1 MKTKLIILCSIL
13 IFSCKNESTTQLD
26 VDTSTITSKELE
38 FKVLD
43 SQYLNADELW
53 EPFEKY
59 WEDFTEEDYTRLK
72 PLILEQDIPTLQSN
86 IAKGVLSYE
95 ELTLFYLYRIK
106 KFDRLNELSLN
117 SVIALN
123 PTIVEEAKKADL
135 TKFVVA
141 PHPIFGMPIL
151 LKDNINAAGMPTTAG
166 AIALTNNNT
175 DDAFIVKQLKMNGAL
190 ILGKTN
196 LSEWAYMFCW
206 CPSGY
211 SAVGGQTLNPYNRK
225 VFGTGGSSSGSAV
238 AAATNFAVGMVGT
251 ETSGSILSPA
261 SQNSVVGLK
270 PTVGSLSRTGIVPLS
285 STLDTPGPI
294 TRNVIDT
301 AILFDAMYGY
311 DSADVLSVASDK
323 NGNFYQ
329 SIIEGHEI
337 ESKNLRFGVFKKLLK
352 DSLYANAV
360 GILKDNGAS
369 IVEIEEVVV
378 KFKGLWTVLSIDMRN
393 DLPKYLKNN
402 ADSSLTISNVSDVI
416 VFNKKDS
423 VLTMPYG
430 QNTFYEIV
438 NDKTSDSD
446 LIQIKDSLLSK
457 GKYFFDV
464 HIKAHNLNAILSISN
479 YHSGYAAVAIYP
491 AITVPMGY
499 SNEWGPQGLTFI
511 SPEDEER
518 LFVWAY
524 VYEQLS
530 KERRMP
536 ENYN

>member
-175 DDAFIVKQLKMNGAL
+175 DDGFIVKQLKMNGAL

-211 SAVGGQTLNPYNRK
+211 SAVGGQTLNPYNKK

-238 AAATNFAVGMVGT
+238 AAATNFAVGTVGS

-270 PTVGSLSRTGIVPLS
+270 PTVGSLSRTGIVPIS
-285 STLDTPGPI
+285 STLDTPGPL

-323 NGNFYQ
+323 IGNFYQ

-499 SNEWGPQGLTFI
+499 TNEGQPEGLTFI

>member
-238 AAATNFAVGMVGT
+238 AAATNFAVGTVGS

-270 PTVGSLSRTGIVPLS
+270 PTVGSLSRTGIVPIS
-285 STLDTPGPI
+285 STLDTPGPL

-323 NGNFYQ
+323 IGNFYQ

-499 SNEWGPQGLTFI
+499 TNEGQPEGLTFI
-511 SPEDEER
+511 SPEDEDR

>member
-175 DDAFIVKQLKMNGAL
+175 DDGFIVKQLKMNGAL

-261 SQNSVVGLK
+261 SANSVVGLK
-270 PTVGSLSRTGIVPLS
+270 PTVGSLSRTGIVPIS
-285 STLDTPGPI
+285 STLDTPGPL

-323 NGNFYQ
+323 IGNFYQ

-378 KFKGLWTVLSIDMRN
+378 KFKGLWTVLNIDMRN

-499 SNEWGPQGLTFI
+499 TNEGQPEGLTFI
-511 SPEDEER
+511 SPEDEDR

>member
-175 DDAFIVKQLKMNGAL
+175 DDGFIVKQLKMNGAL

-238 AAATNFAVGMVGT
+238 AAATNFAVGTVGS

-270 PTVGSLSRTGIVPLS
+270 PTVGSLSRTGIVPIS
-285 STLDTPGPI
+285 STLDTPGPL

-323 NGNFYQ
+323 IGNFYQ

-499 SNEWGPQGLTFI
+499 TNEGQPEGLTFI
-511 SPEDEER
+511 SPEDEDR

>member
-238 AAATNFAVGMVGT
+238 AAATNFAVGTVGS

-270 PTVGSLSRTGIVPLS
+270 PTVGSLSRTGIVPIS
-285 STLDTPGPI
+285 STLDTPGPL

-323 NGNFYQ
+323 IGNFYQ

-378 KFKGLWTVLSIDMRN
+378 KFKGLWTVLNIDMRN

-499 SNEWGPQGLTFI
+499 TNEGQPEGLTFI
-511 SPEDEER
+511 SPEDEDR